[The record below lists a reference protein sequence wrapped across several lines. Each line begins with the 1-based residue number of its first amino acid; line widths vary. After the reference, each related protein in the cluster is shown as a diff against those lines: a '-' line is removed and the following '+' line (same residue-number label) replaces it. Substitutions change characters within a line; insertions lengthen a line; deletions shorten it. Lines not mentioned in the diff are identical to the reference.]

1 MTKYNNANGMLTG
14 AIATNDNAIKQE
26 YNGYLQQTNS
36 TGFRYNNNNSN
47 NDDNISHL
55 SHGNM
60 HQNPHQ
66 TLQHFFSRF
75 NAVGDASSA
84 ACSFGNRNHPSTEG
98 SKQLSMTSSP
108 IYTTDYDDED
118 SSLSS
123 EEHVLAP
130 LVCASAQ
137 SSRPCLTWACKAC
150 KKKNVTVDRR
160 KAATMRERRRL
171 RKVNEAFEILK
182 RRTSS
187 NPNQR
192 LPKVEILRN
201 AIEYIESL
209 EDLLQEST
217 PTRDGDNL
225 APSLSGKSCQSDYL
239 SSYAGAYL
247 EDKLIFYNKHMEKYG
262 QFTDFDSSASANGSS
277 LDCLNLIVQSI
288 NKSTTNA
295 AQMTATASKVTTV
308 VTTNSAS
315 STSTTNT
322 TTTTAT
328 GKRSTSSLNA
338 NFKQKCST

>member
-1 MTKYNNANGMLTG
+1 MTKYNNTNAMLTSSG
-14 AIATNDNAIKQE
+14 SASGIKQE
-26 YNGYLQQTNS
+26 YSSYHQQQGLPTEYGYS
-36 TGFRYNNNNSN
+36 SN
-47 NDDNISHL
+47 NLQHANNTH
-55 SHGNM
+55 
-60 HQNPHQ
+60 NPHQ
-66 TLQHFFSRF
+66 TLHHFFNRF
-75 NAVGDASSA
+75 NAVGDVNNA
-84 ACSFGNRNHPSTEG
+84 ACTYSARQSTEQ

-150 KKKNVTVDRR
+150 KKKSVTVDRR

-247 EDKLIFYNKHMEKYG
+247 EDKLNFYNRHMEKYG
-262 QFTDFDSSASANGSS
+262 QFTDFDSSSNANGSS

-288 NKSTTNA
+288 NKSNTTSA
-295 AQMTATASKVTTV
+295 PMQSVSSKSATT
-308 VTTNSAS
+308 SAS
-315 STSTTNT
+315 SVASTSDAKSTT
-322 TTTTAT
+322 
-328 GKRSTSSLNA
+328 SLHA
-338 NFKQKCST
+338 NFKKKCST